1 MKVIFHKK
9 GAIMPDIKLIALDL
23 DGTLFNCNGEITQK
37 TINELNRAA
46 QKGVHT
52 VISTGRPFNGL
63 PFEQIKDTQIDYAL
77 TTNGAAVYRIKD
89 KACLYENTMDLEM
102 LTPVLDFVLSR
113 EIHIDLY
120 IDGEGITPIRCREN
134 LDRLDVPESLR
145 RYMRATRTP
154 VEDLVG
160 YVKDCGKK
168 IQKVNLNFYPQPD
181 GTLAYRDE
189 TIKFLKSL
197 SAIEVVCGGF
207 NNFEI
212 SKAGVTKATGLK
224 ALTEYLGTTLEAT
237 MAVGDSE
244 NDFSMINAAGLGVAM
259 GNASDDIKAI
269 ANYITTSNEEDGV
282 GEAIK
287 KFIP

>member
-1 MKVIFHKK
+1 
-9 GAIMPDIKLIALDL
+9 MPEIKLIAMDL
-23 DGTLFNCNGEITQK
+23 DGTLFNHDGKITPK
-37 TINELNRAA
+37 TITELNRVAA
-46 QKGVHT
+46 KGVHT

-63 PFEQIKDTQIDYAL
+63 PFEQIKDTKIDYAL

-89 KACLYENTMDLEM
+89 KACLYENTMDLEL
-102 LTPVLDFVLSR
+102 LTPVLDFILGK

-120 IDGEGITPIRCREN
+120 IDGEGFTPIRCRQN
-134 LDRLDVPESLR
+134 LDRLAVPESLK

-154 VEDLVG
+154 VEDLIG

-168 IQKVNLNFYPQPD
+168 IQKVNLNFYPQSD
-181 GTLAYRDE
+181 GTLAYREE
-189 TIKFLKSL
+189 TIQFLTSL
-197 SAIEVVCGGF
+197 SEIEVVCGGF

-224 ALTEYLGTTLEAT
+224 ALTEYLGTSLEET

-259 GNASDDIKAI
+259 ENASDDIKAI
-269 ANYITTSNEEDGV
+269 ADYITTSNEDDGV